1 MKNFSLIFIISIIL
15 IKIIYLYFESDY
27 NAHLIDI
34 VSDPNATQEI
44 LNNLE
49 KYGHRLS
56 SIGLTLLIIPFIYS
70 ILKKIV
76 IIEKY
81 YLAIFVLIT
90 ILVYNLTY
98 NTLTQIIDEFVKR
111 NQHLQYNSYYTT
123 MFKYGMLKNEMGY
136 SSFVPKERLENLS
149 IEDKVMISNIFLLV
163 ELDKELIK
171 KVVEN
176 KDNTIQTILINEK
189 DNRFQESYK
198 KSENQ
203 FNNKLKEFDNRYND
217 YVLAYKNSNQKLI
230 DLDNEKALNKA
241 YDNFKDKLNIKYQE
255 YMRQS
260 DIAKNKSYPNDEETE
275 KYYKDLKDYFKYQK
289 YEKAKNKYME
299 QMNKNFGGYIEPSR
313 WCYND
318 ICPSKEMIKIV
329 INEEVE
335 RNWRKRMGSIPRNL
349 SLVDFLKFP
358 QIKQQV
364 ISELKNQGLIVADDF
379 NYSKA
384 SFSKAYQNKLI
395 SSSNKI
401 STEFKNEI
409 YKKIGKNI
417 DIGLSYEE
425 FVNHWKEDIIKEYGK
440 KYGEILFNMIK
451 NKSSKNYYEDFY
463 EPYFKDTVGKNY
475 LISEKQFEDKEDNQ
489 KGTYA
494 IKSMFVVPFAIFM
507 SLFAGVLNFIS
518 VIVLSSI
525 VLLRFI
531 KNERKSFIISNILRL
546 ILLFTLIYY
555 PYKIG
560 KNNNLLEQYK
570 ILENK
575 EISNDFIRYYVEV
588 LNWILVVEKINYNH
602 INKN

>member
-1 MKNFSLIFIISIIL
+1 M
-15 IKIIYLYFESDY
+15 
-27 NAHLIDI
+27 
-34 VSDPNATQEI
+34 
-44 LNNLE
+44 NN
-49 KYGHRLS
+49 Y
-56 SIGLTLLIIPFIYS
+56 
-70 ILKKIV
+70 
-76 IIEKY
+76 
-81 YLAIFVLIT
+81 
-90 ILVYNLTY
+90 
-98 NTLTQIIDEFVKR
+98 
-111 NQHLQYNSYYTT
+111 
-123 MFKYGMLKNEMGY
+123 
-136 SSFVPKERLENLS
+136 
-149 IEDKVMISNIFLLV
+149 
-163 ELDKELIK
+163 
-171 KVVEN
+171 
-176 KDNTIQTILINEK
+176 
-189 DNRFQESYK
+189 
-198 KSENQ
+198 
-203 FNNKLKEFDNRYND
+203 
-217 YVLAYKNSNQKLI
+217 
-230 DLDNEKALNKA
+230 
-241 YDNFKDKLNIKYQE
+241 
-255 YMRQS
+255 
-260 DIAKNKSYPNDEETE
+260 
-275 KYYKDLKDYFKYQK
+275 
-289 YEKAKNKYME
+289 
-299 QMNKNFGGYIEPSR
+299 FGGYIEPSR
-313 WCYND
+313 WCNND
-318 ICPSKEMIKIV
+318 ICPSKDMIKIV
-329 INEEVE
+329 INEEVDK
-335 RNWRKRMGSIPRNL
+335 NWRKKMGNIPRNL

-358 QIKQQV
+358 QIRQQV

-384 SFSKAYQNKLI
+384 SFSTAYQNKLI

-401 STEFKNEI
+401 STEFRKEI

-425 FVNHWKEDIIKEYGK
+425 FVNYWKEDIIKEYGK

-546 ILLFTLIYY
+546 ILLFALIYY

-560 KNNNLLEQYK
+560 KNNNLLGQYK

-588 LNWILVVEKINYNH
+588 LNWILVIEKINYNH
-602 INKN
+602 ISKK